1 VSQASRARIKK
12 GQNAGE
18 GVIPLILAEPKS
30 PKGNAGEVMKS
41 KRNGLKAKIRLQV
54 KRVTETLSKKT
65 KKKRA

>member
-1 VSQASRARIKK
+1 M
-12 GQNAGE
+12 
-18 GVIPLILAEPKS
+18 IPLILTEPKS

-41 KRNGLKAKIRLQV
+41 KRNGKKAKIRLQV